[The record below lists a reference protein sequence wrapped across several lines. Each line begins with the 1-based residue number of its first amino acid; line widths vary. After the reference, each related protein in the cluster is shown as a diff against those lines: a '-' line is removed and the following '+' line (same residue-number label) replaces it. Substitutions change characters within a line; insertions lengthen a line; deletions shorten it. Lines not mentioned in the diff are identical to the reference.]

1 MKNIA
6 NHNMESHMTHPTYL
20 SKDYETFIGLDVDK
34 NSFSFT
40 VNNDSQRAKSKK
52 MPSNPEHLYNYIQ
65 KHFDRK
71 KVICAYEAGPTG
83 FHLHDYLTE
92 KEVLCLITSPASIP
106 KASNQRVKNNRID
119 SIKIVDHL
127 MSGKLKSIRV
137 PQGPY
142 RELRDLVKIR
152 NQYATDRK
160 KSKQR
165 IKAYLLYSN
174 LYTALKDPD
183 SNWSSKY
190 INDLKQIECSFAEG
204 QRLSMLIEDLEYS
217 RKKLLLVQRTLRSFC
232 RENDEINQYIQY
244 LRSIP
249 GIGFIIAV
257 TLLGNIG
264 NPINLQ
270 NPRELAS
277 FAGLTPKENST
288 GDSVNRGSIS
298 QMGDKTLRFLLV
310 EASWVAIRKDTQ
322 LSQFYHRIRRK
333 NNPKIASK
341 IAITAVAR
349 KLTQIIY
356 RVLKDKREY
365 IQH

>member
-1 MKNIA
+1 
-6 NHNMESHMTHPTYL
+6 MTQPTYIP
-20 SKDYETFIGLDVDK
+20 KDFETFIGLDVDK

-40 VNNDSQRAKSKK
+40 VQDQFQKRKSKK

-83 FHLHDYLTE
+83 FHLYDYLTE

-106 KASNQRVKNNRID
+106 KASNQKVKNNRID
-119 SIKIVDHL
+119 SKLITKHL
-127 MSGKLKSIRV
+127 MSGDLKPIRV

-152 NQYATDRK
+152 NQYAKDRK
-160 KSKQR
+160 IAKQR
-165 IKAYLLYSN
+165 IKAYLLYTN

-190 INDLKQIECSFAEG
+190 INDLKQIECSFASR
-204 QRLSMLIEDLEYS
+204 QRLSMLIEDLEYA
-217 RKKLLLVQRTLRSFC
+217 RKKLLSVHRTLRSFC
-232 RENDEINQYIQY
+232 RENDEITQYMRY
-244 LRSIP
+244 LISIP

-264 NPINLQ
+264 NPMYLQ
-270 NPRELAS
+270 NPRELAA
-277 FAGLTPKENST
+277 FAGLTPKEKST
-288 GDSVNRGSIS
+288 GDKINRGSIT

-310 EASWVAIRKDTQ
+310 EASWVAIRKDTL

-333 NNPKIASK
+333 NHPKVASK

-356 RVLKDKREY
+356 RVLKDKREF